1 MRIVLLD
8 RTALAAIRFYRRHL
22 SARKGFSCAYRC
34 HTGCAS
40 CSTLGLRAIRRHGL
54 WSGLALLKQ
63 RLERCGV
70 AHRRFG
76 QPATP
81 RAPQGGPHAL
91 QAGFCDAACDGSD
104 LDCLSAPCEIVGGC
118 TDISDCSWRRKQRAA
133 SVDEAIYIPPPRP
146 PRPDA

>member
-8 RTALAAIRFYRRHL
+8 GMALAAIRFYQRRL
-22 SARKGFSCAYRC
+22 SPGKGFSCAYRC

-54 WSGLALLKQ
+54 WTGLAMLGE

-76 QPATP
+76 QPATQHAP
-81 RAPQGGPHAL
+81 RGAWRSL
-91 QAGFCDAACDGSD
+91 QAGFCDAGCDGSD

-118 TDISDCSWRRKQRAA
+118 GDASDCSWRRKQPDAA
-133 SVDEAIYIPPPRP
+133 ADEAIYIPPPRA